1 MVGTIIALCGLSFFG
16 GIILIGI
23 QAGCP
28 YYNWFDKFVFWEFVN
43 PYYVYRYN
51 TSVNW
56 FGATLIALCF
66 SAACPIGAIL
76 YWIYKIIYTLCTI
89 GRRK

>member
-1 MVGTIIALCGLSFFG
+1 MVSLGVTFIVLSLIG
-16 GIILIGI
+16 GMILIGA

-28 YYNWFDKFVFWEFVN
+28 YGSWFDKFYFWEFVN
-43 PYYVYRYN
+43 PYYVYCYN

-56 FGATLIALCF
+56 FGATLIALCL
-66 SAACPIGAIL
+66 SALCPIGAIL